1 MRREWELED
10 LIECWTLDEAEAEL
24 LANKSG
30 ATRLGFALMLK
41 FFELE
46 GRFPR
51 REDVPKAAVDYV
63 AGQVKVDAALFAE
76 YRWSGSTIEYHRAQI
91 RRFHG
96 FREPTVAD
104 EDKLT
109 FWLADKICPVE
120 TSRERLRAA
129 LLTRCREDRTEPPT
143 PKQIERLAGAAEA
156 LFEREFTTTT
166 MRRCPI
172 SAAAALEDL
181 ITVPDPDPD
190 PDGEGGAGA
199 AGARSFLQELKED
212 PGPLQLETLLA
223 EIVKLERV
231 KAIGLP
237 EELFE
242 GVSEKVVEV
251 WRARAMRM
259 YPSDFAAAPEP
270 IRLTLLA
277 ALCWVRKAE
286 MIDGLVELLI
296 QLVHKISVRA
306 ERKVENELSSEF
318 RRVARRLRLG
328 SLPDRQAGGGV
339 ERLPALHDGLPH
351 PLVELRRHAVLP
363 LEVAPFGVGFG
374 VRLDSSGAGQG
385 EDRILFPIAETLL
398 VKAFDGVVADAFAVK
413 AGGLGLADQTNGR
426 LCGLAPVHLVVPAA
440 RTRGLT
446 GHEPGSQ
453 AADPPPGSL
462 TFGPIM
468 QSGSRI
474 SLGTG
479 RRTTFTT
486 SYTGSYTGWIDSLGS
501 GM

>member
-1 MRREWELED
+1 MRSEWELED
-10 LIECWTLDEAEAEL
+10 LIECWTLDEAEVEL

-51 REDVPKAAVDYV
+51 REDVPKAAVDYM

-129 LLTRCREDRTEPPT
+129 LLARCREDRTEPPT
-143 PKQIERLAGAAEA
+143 PEQIERLAGAAEA
-156 LFEREFTTTT
+156 LFEREFTATT
-166 MRRCPI
+166 MRRFPAS
-172 SAAAALEDL
+172 SAVALEDL
-181 ITVPDPDPD
+181 IAVPNPDPNSE
-190 PDGEGGAGA
+190 GEAGA

-237 EELFE
+237 DNLFE

-251 WRARAMRM
+251 WWARAMRM
-259 YPSDFAAAPEP
+259 YPSDFGRAGADQADPAGGVVLGAQGGDDRRSGGAADPARAQDQRPGREEG
-270 IRLTLLA
+270 R
-277 ALCWVRKAE
+277 E
-286 MIDGLVELLI
+286 
-296 QLVHKISVRA
+296 RA
-306 ERKVENELSSEF
+306 EQ
-318 RRVARRLRLG
+318 RV
-328 SLPDRQAGGGV
+328 
-339 ERLPALHDGLPH
+339 PA
-351 PLVELRRHAVLP
+351 
-363 LEVAPFGVGFG
+363 
-374 VRLDSSGAGQG
+374 GAGQVRHLGPARPGGAGPARGTRPQGDLPGGGHGHAGRHHRRGQG
-385 EDRILFPIAETLL
+385 E
-398 VKAFDGVVADAFAVK
+398 
-413 AGGLGLADQTNGR
+413 
-426 LCGLAPVHLVVPAA
+426 
-440 RTRGLT
+440 
-446 GHEPGSQ
+446 
-453 AADPPPGSL
+453 
-462 TFGPIM
+462 
-468 QSGSRI
+468 
-474 SLGTG
+474 
-479 RRTTFTT
+479 
-486 SYTGSYTGWIDSLGS
+486 
-501 GM
+501 

>member
-1 MRREWELED
+1 M
-10 LIECWTLDEAEAEL
+10 
-24 LANKSG
+24 
-30 ATRLGFALMLK
+30 
-41 FFELE
+41 
-46 GRFPR
+46 
-51 REDVPKAAVDYV
+51 DYV

-129 LLTRCREDRTEPPT
+129 LLARCREERTEPPT

-156 LFEREFTTTT
+156 LFEREFTAT
-166 MRRCPI
+166 MRRRLPV
-172 SAAAALEDL
+172 SAVVALEDL
-181 ITVPDPDPD
+181 IAVPDPDPE
-190 PDGEGGAGA
+190 GEGEAGG

-237 EELFE
+237 EGLFE

-306 ERKVENELSSEF
+306 EKVVSSASRTSCAF
-318 RRVARRLRLG
+318 WWRCA
-328 SLPDRQAGGGV
+328 
-339 ERLPALHDGLPH
+339 
-351 PLVELRRHAVLP
+351 
-363 LEVAPFGVGFG
+363 
-374 VRLDSSGAGQG
+374 
-385 EDRILFPIAETLL
+385 
-398 VKAFDGVVADAFAVK
+398 KA
-413 AGGLGLADQTNGR
+413 
-426 LCGLAPVHLVVPAA
+426 
-440 RTRGLT
+440 
-446 GHEPGSQ
+446 
-453 AADPPPGSL
+453 PPGA
-462 TFGPIM
+462 
-468 QSGSRI
+468 
-474 SLGTG
+474 
-479 RRTTFTT
+479 
-486 SYTGSYTGWIDSLGS
+486 
-501 GM
+501 